1 MKCKPKKYANGGPVR
16 VFADGGLAGKP
27 TYLKSVAAKVGVG
40 DGYDYFP
47 KKSPEPKK
55 IKAERIYKDARTG
68 EVSKTPPRRMDVSN
82 AASEFGNVVAKR
94 KKALDEL

>member
-27 TYLKSVAAKVGVG
+27 TYLKSVAAKVGIG

-47 KKSPEPKK
+47 QKASKPK
-55 IKAERIYKDARTG
+55 DT
-68 EVSKTPPRRMDVSN
+68 RRKMDVSN
-82 AASEFGNVVAKR
+82 AASEFGNVMAKR
-94 KKALDEL
+94 KKSLDP